1 MLISIITP
9 AYNRADEI
17 PHLLESI
24 AKQTVASD
32 RFEMVIVDD
41 GSTDQ
46 TVDIIEAMIPSL
58 NFNLNFVKQ
67 ENAGPGSA
75 RNQGIEEAKGELY
88 VFIDSDCEADPRW
101 LEIILDS
108 FEREGFDAFGG
119 PDASKGDFTTL
130 QRAID
135 FSMTSFLT
143 TGGLRGHSVRPLAKF
158 YPRSHN
164 MGMTRSLYEKVGGF
178 GSLRH
183 GQDIELSNR
192 ILKSGAKVTY
202 LPEAI
207 VYHRRRTTL
216 KKFFRQVFNWG
227 VARINLGKVDSKML
241 EPLHFFPAVIT
252 VIASIITVGFFI
264 DPIKYD
270 SFFELGFGFFLFLAG
285 TGAWKLKDLKIFF
298 TLLAVIPIQV
308 FGYGLG
314 FIVAFVFRFILRQ
327 KVWTGF
333 RKKYY

>member
-1 MLISIITP
+1 VLISVITP
-9 AYNRADEI
+9 VFNRADEI
-17 PHLLESI
+17 PHLLESM

-41 GSTDQ
+41 ESTDE
-46 TVDIIEAMIPSL
+46 TINIIESIEPDL
-58 NFNLNFVKQ
+58 NFNFNLVKQ
-67 ENAGPGSA
+67 ENAGPGAA
-75 RNQGIEEAKGELY
+75 RNRGMEEAKGELFI
-88 VFIDSDCEADPRW
+88 FIDSDCEADPRW
-101 LEIILDS
+101 LETILES
-108 FEREGFDAFGG
+108 FEGEGFGAFGG
-119 PDASKGDFTTL
+119 PDASKMGFTTL

-143 TGGLRGHSVRPLAKF
+143 TGGLRGHSIRPLAKF

-192 ILKSGAKVTY
+192 IHASGAKVAY
-202 LPEAI
+202 LPEAV
-207 VYHRRRTTL
+207 VYHRRRSTL
-216 KKFFRQVFNWG
+216 KRFFRQVFNWG
-227 VARINLGKVDSKML
+227 VARINLGKIDSKML
-241 EPLHFFPAVIT
+241 EPLHYAPAVVT
-252 VIASIITVGFFI
+252 VVATIVTVGFLI
-264 DPIKYD
+264 DPIEYG
-270 SFFELGFGFFLFLAG
+270 SFFELGFGFLLFLAG
-285 TGAWKLKDLKIFF
+285 AGAWKLKDVKIFF

-314 FIVAFVFRFILRQ
+314 FLLTFVRRFIFRHGE
-327 KVWTGF
+327 WTGF